1 MERAKELFKRIQSL
15 SDEIHDLDGVL
26 DFQKERARAPLT
38 DHFDELVTDPI
49 LNAKVKKLFG
59 DGHHARAVEEA
70 YKYFDNLVLQL
81 SHLANMSGS
90 PLMKR
95 VFSADK
101 PLLKLN
107 EGRSSSEKN
116 EQLGYMEICSGVMTG
131 IRNPRAHD
139 SDWEDTE
146 ARALQL
152 LVFANHLVCKVKTSA
167 SQDRT

>member
-26 DFQKERARAPLT
+26 DFKKEEAKAPLT
-38 DHFDELVTDPI
+38 DHFDELVTDLV

-70 YKYFDNLVLQL
+70 YKYFDNLVLEL
-81 SHLANMSGS
+81 SNLANMSGS

-95 VFSADK
+95 AFSPDK
-101 PLLKLN
+101 PILKLN
-107 EGRSSSEKN
+107 EGASRSEHD

-146 ARALQL
+146 GRALQL
-152 LVFANHLVCKVKTSA
+152 LVFANHLVCKVKTTV
-167 SQDRT
+167 SQDKA